1 MLQYNDQFSKHD
13 NSLSLSIR
21 SSCEIYFRL
30 IQFAFIQICLQNLPK
45 PYKVWSF
52 DREIKKSILANNLDD
67 LKAKAAKKL
76 GYNLS
81 QLSEFRLVL
90 EADGTEIED
99 DQYFQTAAQNAIFI
113 LLKDQERWLPQGV
126 EELKAG

>member
-1 MLQYNDQFSKHD
+1 
-13 NSLSLSIR
+13 
-21 SSCEIYFRL
+21 
-30 IQFAFIQICLQNLPK
+30 LQNLPK